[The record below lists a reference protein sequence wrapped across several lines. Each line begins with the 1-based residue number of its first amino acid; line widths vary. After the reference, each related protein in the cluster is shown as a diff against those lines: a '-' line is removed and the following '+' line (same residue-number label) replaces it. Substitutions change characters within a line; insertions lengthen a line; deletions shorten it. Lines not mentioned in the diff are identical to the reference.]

1 MAQQFLAPSE
11 RKVMKAQDNS
21 VLSFGT
27 ASVVLTLLSQL
38 LKPERQQ
45 LSGEETLTQQG
56 SFPIK
61 YYISAL
67 KTSSIKFPALEVQ
80 SSPESLFSLRW
91 WTLLFTAPNFRL
103 YFSLWNVG
111 MMKTLPLRHST
122 HSPMNKNNPME
133 PLFGSCQQ
141 KEWFMECCCVSHL
154 NISCA
159 AASSPEP

>member
-1 MAQQFLAPSE
+1 MVKKEYCPIQLWVSMAQQFLAPSE

-38 LKPERQQ
+38 LEPGRQQ

-61 YYISAL
+61 YYVSAL

-91 WTLLFTAPNFRL
+91 WTLLLISMCTFPCEMWGWWRL
-103 YFSLWNVG
+103 FLSDIPHIALWIKITQWSLYLG
-111 MMKTLPLRHST
+111 PAST
-122 HSPMNKNNPME
+122 KSD
-133 PLFGSCQQ
+133 LWS
-141 KEWFMECCCVSHL
+141 V
-154 NISCA
+154 A
-159 AASSPEP
+159 V